1 MAKQQSLG
9 VRFLHLL
16 CDMLIYIAEKAVKG
30 QLWIDRKIVKRY
42 LHMETPLYRI
52 WHKNYARSMQRKL
65 DIAHSNY
72 PTF

>member
-1 MAKQQSLG
+1 
-9 VRFLHLL
+9 
-16 CDMLIYIAEKAVKG
+16 
-30 QLWIDRKIVKRY
+30 
-42 LHMETPLYRI
+42 METPLYRI